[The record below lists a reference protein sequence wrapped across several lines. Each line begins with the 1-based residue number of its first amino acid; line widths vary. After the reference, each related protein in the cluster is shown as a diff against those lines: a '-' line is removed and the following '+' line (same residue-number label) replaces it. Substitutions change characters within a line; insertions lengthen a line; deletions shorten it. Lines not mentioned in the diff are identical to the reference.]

1 MVVADGKFA
10 FTGTADK
17 DVPVAFSSYYFIDNV
32 VEAYDE
38 LVNPKGKVIDRA
50 LRGKALHNKLQ
61 KIFGE

>member
-1 MVVADGKFA
+1 
-10 FTGTADK
+10 
-17 DVPVAFSSYYFIDNV
+17 VAFSNYYFIDNG